1 MKDKYRPAFRD
12 ILAHSDKKHLFKG
25 IDEQEY
31 GSSGESDS
39 DDGDAPSRTPDGYN
53 RRKQKKRT
61 DYQKKGTNNYG
72 NLGGMTSI
80 PTSAKQNMMSS
91 PGVSLQ
97 GNQYYLASFSER
109 DRVAGSYADN
119 SYKKSGKRHLQ
130 GKKNDASQISM
141 STRMNKKSDRTILY
155 D

>member
-12 ILAHSDKKHLFKG
+12 ILAHSDKKHLFRG
-25 IDEQEY
+25 IDEQDY

-53 RRKQKKRT
+53 RSKQKKHT
-61 DYQKKGTNNYG
+61 DYQKKHTNNYG
-72 NLGGMTSI
+72 NLRGMTSI
-80 PTSAKQNMMSS
+80 PTSAKQNMTVS
-91 PGVSLQ
+91 GNVSLQ
-97 GNQYYLASFSER
+97 GNQYYLASSE
-109 DRVAGSYADN
+109 N
-119 SYKKSGKRHLQ
+119 SVKNTGKRHLQ
-130 GKKNDASQISM
+130 GKKNDDSKFPASQISM